1 MYVFRFIIFN
11 LNHEIYL
18 FFKSFFFVT
27 QRVQVKMYKI
37 LHQMII
43 LYIFQEIK
51 LKSTQILRKTNTIS
65 NIFVPAHQC
74 MG

>member
-11 LNHEIYL
+11 LNHKIYL

-65 NIFVPAHQC
+65 NIFVPAHQ
-74 MG
+74 